1 MPRQPPATPP
11 LLKHLNERRVLETIR
26 ADAPISRAQISRRAG
41 ISKPTVSLALQ
52 TLLFAGLVRETAPD
66 PGLPSYGATYFEP
79 VPEAALVL
87 GLDLGAR
94 FLRGAI
100 CDLGG
105 AIRARQDVEIA
116 GAEAGKALDV
126 IASLRES
133 LVRAAGLPDDA
144 LNGAVVGVPG
154 AVAGPAGE
162 VTLATNVPGIEGT
175 AFGAALRERL
185 AMPVTLDNDINLAAV
200 GERWLGIA
208 RGVDDFAFLSIGTGL
223 GSGIVLRGELHRG
236 KNGAAGEIDLVR
248 GGEVDTDPCAAAL
261 SDLAASLASVRAAE
275 TTL

>member
-1 MPRQPPATPP
+1 RARLYDPINPASSGISRRVDVRLADEMPRQPPATPP

-94 FLRGAI
+94 FLLGAS

-116 GAEAGKALDV
+116 GAEAGEALDV

-162 VTLATNVPGIEGT
+162 VTLAANVPGIEGT
-175 AFGAALRERL
+175 AFGAATGARL
-185 AMPVTLDNDINLAAV
+185 
-200 GERWLGIA
+200 
-208 RGVDDFAFLSIGTGL
+208 
-223 GSGIVLRGELHRG
+223 
-236 KNGAAGEIDLVR
+236 
-248 GGEVDTDPCAAAL
+248 
-261 SDLAASLASVRAAE
+261 
-275 TTL
+275 